1 MGILLSKLAVIK
13 HSLALILVLILGMG
27 SVYAV
32 DKHAINVPA
41 PKGEECVEDAKWMRV
56 NHFKTVLNHRDDTV
70 IRGIRTEKHSLK
82 NCIDCHIT
90 PNKTGDYARY
100 SNSEEHFCAS
110 CHTTAAVS
118 IDCFSCH
125 ADRPEHVIRA
135 ARQQS
140 QLEAL
145 KKNSVHV
152 STTELILNTPQ
163 P

>member
-1 MGILLSKLAVIK
+1 MRTLLSKLAVTSHILG
-13 HSLALILVLILGMG
+13 LALVLILSMTTAH
-27 SVYAV
+27 AV
-32 DKHAINVPA
+32 DQHASKVPP
-41 PKGEECVEDAKWMRV
+41 PKGDECVEDAQWMRV
-56 NHFKTVLNHRDDTV
+56 NHFKTVLNHRDETV
-70 IRGIRTEKHSLK
+70 LRGIRTTKHSLK

-90 PNKTGDYARY
+90 PNEAGAYAHY

-145 KKNSVHV
+145 QSNSVHV
-152 STTELILNTPQ
+152 SATELILNTRQ